1 MQELI
6 MYGTKIE
13 VLMGSQIETI
23 IHLLH
28 YFITMQYVMSAT
40 TMGT

>member
-1 MQELI
+1 MQEII

-23 IHLLH
+23 IHFLH
-28 YFITMQYVMSAT
+28 YLITMLYVISAT